1 LWRVSASL
9 AAIGAAGE
17 ASAGIRRWG
26 CMGLLGDKKILFARY
41 DLIVVRA
48 KPPRGKLED
57 SITLDDL
64 ARGRKRH

>member
-1 LWRVSASL
+1 
-9 AAIGAAGE
+9 
-17 ASAGIRRWG
+17 
-26 CMGLLGDKKILFARY
+26 MGLLGDKKILFARY